1 MRRVQVIFLVLSV
14 GVRVYAQTGSING
27 QIIDRDGKPL
37 AGVTISI
44 VRVGYN
50 QHFEARSDSDGRYR
64 HIGLPAGRYELT
76 ISRDGKSVKLDARVR
91 FDNSSSLDF
100 DLRQLMPYDREQR
113 HRVTATA
120 LTVPR
125 KAQEE
130 YQKAYNA
137 RDNLEKTKQHLER
150 AIQIAPDFE
159 DALNDLGTIYH
170 RKHQYAEAADLFERA
185 LKINPDLVTAR
196 VNLGGTLIA
205 LKDYE
210 RALAENLRVLAVR
223 PDDALAHGQAG
234 VALYD
239 LRRYEDAIPHFQQA
253 KQFDHDSGLFPGFF
267 LAAIYDIL
275 GKNDA
280 AIAEYEEFL
289 KTHPAHQPRAE
300 IEARLRLLKSRNPPH

>member
-1 MRRVQVIFLVLSV
+1 MKAVKLVVLFVSLSV
-14 GVRVYAQTGSING
+14 CAYAQTGTIDG

-37 AGVTISI
+37 AGVKVSM
-44 VRVGYN
+44 VRVGFN

-64 HIGLPAGRYELT
+64 HLGLPTGRYELT
-76 ISRDGKSVKLDARVR
+76 ISKDGKSVKLDTRVR
-91 FDNSSSLDF
+91 FDNPSKVDF

-130 YQKAYNA
+130 YQKAYDA
-137 RDNLEKTKQHLER
+137 RDNLEKAQQHLEK
-150 AIQIAPDFE
+150 AVQIAPDFE

-170 RKHQYAEAADLFERA
+170 RKHQYAEAAALFERA
-185 LKINPDLVTAR
+185 LKINADLLTAR

-205 LKDYE
+205 LNDYE
-210 RALAENLRVLAVR
+210 RALTENLRVLAVR

-234 VALYD
+234 LALYH
-239 LRRYEDAIPHFQQA
+239 LRRYEEAIPHFQQA
-253 KQFDHDSGLFPGFF
+253 KQFDPDSALLPGFF

-275 GKNDA
+275 GKSDA
-280 AIAEYEEFL
+280 AITEYEEFL
-289 KTHPAHQPRAE
+289 KTHPAHQPRAD
-300 IEARLRLLKSRNPPH
+300 IEARLRVLKSRH